1 MLEQNNF
8 AMIKKLQ
15 KIGNSRGILLEKPL
29 LKLLKV
35 DEEGSVEI
43 VPHEDGLL
51 IKRVDTQSA
60 YLEISKRHRRSLDKL
75 GE

>member
-1 MLEQNNF
+1 
-8 AMIKKLQ
+8 MIKKLQ

-35 DEEGSVEI
+35 EEDDSVEI

-51 IKRVDTQSA
+51 IKKVNVQSA
-60 YLEISKRHRRSLDKL
+60 YREISKKHRKSLDKL
-75 GE
+75 AD

>member
-1 MLEQNNF
+1 
-8 AMIKKLQ
+8 MIKKLQ

-35 DEEGSVEI
+35 EEDGSVEI

-51 IKRVDTQSA
+51 IKKVDVQSA
-60 YLEISKRHRRSLDKL
+60 YREVSKKHRKSLDKL
-75 GE
+75 AD

>member
-1 MLEQNNF
+1 
-8 AMIKKLQ
+8 MIKKLQ
-15 KIGNSRGILLEKPL
+15 KIGNSRGIVLEKAL

-35 DEEGSVEI
+35 NEEDQVEI

-51 IKRVDTQSA
+51 IKKMNVESV
-60 YLEISKRHRRSLDKL
+60 YNEINKKHRKSLDKL

>member
-1 MLEQNNF
+1 
-8 AMIKKLQ
+8 MIKKLQ

-35 DEEGSVEI
+35 EEDDSVEI

-51 IKRVDTQSA
+51 IKKVDVQSA
-60 YLEISKRHRRSLDKL
+60 YREISKKHRKSLDKL
-75 GE
+75 AE